1 MPFEAKMDV
10 LRLLATNKQNTT
22 ATIIPLLEDTL
33 GVGTRAKTGSNYV
46 SKRRQDP
53 GDLGTVTQKL
63 TSDMSGKDKSPC
75 LNRELQVTTPE
86 VSIRKILVS

>member
-10 LRLLATNKQNTT
+10 LHLLATSKQNTT
-22 ATIIPLLEDTL
+22 AAIDPLMEDIL

-46 SKRRQDP
+46 IGRRQDP
-53 GDLGTVTQKL
+53 GDLGRMTQKL
-63 TSDMSGKDKSPC
+63 ISDMSGKDKSPC
-75 LNRELQVTTPE
+75 LSRELQVTTPE